1 MRCKNCD
8 TRLLSEDALTVS
20 MVIRVMSLLGRQTT
34 RCMSVA
40 CRAVLILS
48 LTVTTDVVRGEPSRL
63 MIRRRSRC
71 VIPFLG
77 GVGCLAA
84 GWAAGAAAGGLGTVE
99 GFLAL
104 YTTCA
109 HDDGAGA
116 GGGRG
121 AAGAG
126 WAGPG
131 VDPGTCGCGGGR
143 VAAAA
148 VREPTISSAV
158 VRRSCNR
165 ASDCSV
171 ARRASRSV
179 WRSSPRKSSLRVKSF
194 AISSK

>member
-1 MRCKNCD
+1 MR
-8 TRLLSEDALTVS
+8 
-20 MVIRVMSLLGRQTT
+20 
-34 RCMSVA
+34 VA
-40 CRAVLILS
+40 CRAVLILF
-48 LTVTTDVVRGEPSRL
+48 LTVTTDVVRGEPSRS

-71 VIPFLG
+71 VIPFFG

-84 GWAAGAAAGGLGTVE
+84 GWAAGAAAGGLFGTVE

-104 YTTCA
+104 LTTCA

-121 AAGAG
+121 TAGAG

-131 VDPGTCGCGGGR
+131 VDPGTCGCGGGG
-143 VAAAA
+143 VVAAA
-148 VREPTISSAV
+148 VRELTRSSAV

-165 ASDCSV
+165 VSDCSV

-179 WRSSPRKSSLRVKSF
+179 WRSSLKKSS
-194 AISSK
+194 

>member
-1 MRCKNCD
+1 MR
-8 TRLLSEDALTVS
+8 
-20 MVIRVMSLLGRQTT
+20 
-34 RCMSVA
+34 VA
-40 CRAVLILS
+40 CREVLILS
-48 LTVTTDVVRGEPSRL
+48 LTMTADVVRGEPSRL

-71 VIPFLG
+71 VIPFLA

-84 GWAAGAAAGGLGTVE
+84 GWAAGAAAGGLFGTVE

-104 YTTCA
+104 FTTCA

-116 GGGRG
+116 GEGRG

-126 WAGPG
+126 WVGPG
-131 VDPGTCGCGGGR
+131 VDPGTCGCGGGG

-148 VREPTISSAV
+148 VREPTVSSAV

-165 ASDCSV
+165 ASNCSV

-179 WRSSPRKSSLRVKSF
+179 WRSSPKTSILRVKSF
-194 AISSK
+194 AISSRSEVTSKERERGPVFWVESLLSCKRALQ